1 MMCIKFFQSGV
12 KTYSDLFDRLHHLEK
27 ARQHFK
33 AVLDDK
39 QWDGVPRPP
48 MTGSVSSGWG
58 GASAD
63 ANKIRLMLTPS
74 DLTK

>member
-1 MMCIKFFQSGV
+1 MTCIKFFQSGA

-33 AVLDDK
+33 SVLDEK
-39 QWDGVPRPP
+39 QWDGVPRPS
-48 MTGSVSSGWG
+48 MSGKGSSGWG
-58 GASAD
+58 TSGAD
-63 ANKIRLMLTPS
+63 ATIRLMLSPS